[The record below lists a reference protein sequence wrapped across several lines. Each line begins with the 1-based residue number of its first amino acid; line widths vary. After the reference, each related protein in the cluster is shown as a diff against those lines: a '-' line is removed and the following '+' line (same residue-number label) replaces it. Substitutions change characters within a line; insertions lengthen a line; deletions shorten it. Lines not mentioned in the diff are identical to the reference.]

1 MIKKKFFLFQ
11 YLSSER
17 LHQINFSV
25 LNIFASFAFVIIVF
39 ISINYY
45 LSIEFSNQYYKDK
58 LQETDEK
65 YANVSEELIM
75 KIAELE
81 KELLLIEERDKELR
95 TYAAIPPLSEDVKT
109 QGTGGS
115 VEEVSTEDKDATSI
129 LFQLKDKIDS
139 LSYTVNL
146 EKDSYNTI
154 FNKIKSNEKM
164 YSHVPSISPVNAYL
178 GSGYGYR
185 TDPIDGKRRMHRG
198 LDFAVNLNTDVV
210 ATGDGVV
217 TKAQYDSGWG
227 RYVKVDHGYGYETI
241 YAHL

>member
-58 LQETDEK
+58 LQETDKK

-115 VEEVSTEDKDATSI
+115 VEEVSTEDKDPTSI

-198 LDFAVNLNTDVV
+198 LDL
-210 ATGDGVV
+210 
-217 TKAQYDSGWG
+217 SLI
-227 RYVKVDHGYGYETI
+227 HI
-241 YAHL
+241 